1 MASSATGSVSPSL
14 VQFQVPELTITE
26 CTEGLR
32 ACSSMETRQFVVSVH
47 LAAGLCQRRSQRVRE
62 ERHGSLS
69 ETTAPWKVFLFVL
82 FPRSRVTQV
91 I

>member
-1 MASSATGSVSPSL
+1 MARSATGSVSPSL

-32 ACSSMETRQFVVSVH
+32 ACGSLETRQCVVSVQ

-69 ETTAPWKVFLFVL
+69 ETPWKVFLFVL